1 MRSYE
6 VMFISAPN
14 VGEDDLR
21 KLTTQ
26 LETVVS
32 DLGGK
37 VVKTDN
43 LGRRKLAYPISKFDE
58 GIYSLLNVEGTGKE
72 IAEVERRLRVSD
84 IVLRHLTV
92 RTDEDLRRAAKIKA
106 RRRAAPSRQLRPVDN
121 DAERETKT
129 EAVSEGENE

>member
-26 LETVVS
+26 LETIVS

-37 VVKTDN
+37 VVKSDN

-72 IAEVERRLRVSD
+72 IAELERRLRVSD

-106 RRRAAPSRQLRPVDN
+106 RRKVRPVRQSRNVETEPD
-121 DAERETKT
+121 REAAADT
-129 EAVSEGENE
+129 SEGEA

>member
-1 MRSYE
+1 
-6 VMFISAPN
+6 MFISAPN

>member
-1 MRSYE
+1 LRLYE

-43 LGRRKLAYPISKFDE
+43 LGRRKLAYPINKFDE

-84 IVLRHLTV
+84 IVIRHLTV
-92 RTDEDLRRAAKIKA
+92 RTDEDIRRAAKIKA
-106 RRRAAPSRQLRPVDN
+106 RRRAAPARQSRVVDN
-121 DAERETKT
+121 IAERDVEV
-129 EAVSEGENE
+129 EESNEGDNA

>member
-1 MRSYE
+1 LRSYE

-26 LETVVS
+26 IETVVS

>member
-1 MRSYE
+1 
-6 VMFISAPN
+6 MFISAPN

-26 LETVVS
+26 LETIVS

-37 VVKTDN
+37 VVKSDN

-72 IAEVERRLRVSD
+72 IAELERRLRVSD
-84 IVLRHLTV
+84 IVIRHLTV

-106 RRRAAPSRQLRPVDN
+106 RRRAAPVRQSRNVGTEP
-121 DAERETKT
+121 EREAATDDT
-129 EAVSEGENE
+129 SEGEV

>member
-1 MRSYE
+1 
-6 VMFISAPN
+6 MFISAPN

-26 LETVVS
+26 LETIVS

-37 VVKTDN
+37 VVKSDN

-72 IAEVERRLRVSD
+72 IAELERRLRVSD

-106 RRRAAPSRQLRPVDN
+106 RRKVRPVRQSRNVETEPD
-121 DAERETKT
+121 REAAADT
-129 EAVSEGENE
+129 SEGEA

>member
-1 MRSYE
+1 
-6 VMFISAPN
+6 MFISAPN

-84 IVLRHLTV
+84 LVLRHLTV

>member
-1 MRSYE
+1 
-6 VMFISAPN
+6 MFISAPN

-58 GIYSLLNVEGTGKE
+58 GIYSLLNVEGSGKE

-84 IVLRHLTV
+84 IVIRHLTV
-92 RTDEDLRRAAKIKA
+92 RTDEDIRRAAKIKA
-106 RRRAAPSRQLRPVDN
+106 RRRAAPSRQSRQADH
-121 DAERETKT
+121 DAERELGI
-129 EAVSEGENE
+129 EALNEGENE

>member
-1 MRSYE
+1 LRSYE

-26 LETVVS
+26 LETIVS

-37 VVKTDN
+37 VVKADN

-72 IAEVERRLRVSD
+72 IAELERRLRVSD

-106 RRRAAPSRQLRPVDN
+106 RRKVRPVRQSRNVETEPD
-121 DAERETKT
+121 REAAADT
-129 EAVSEGENE
+129 SEGEA

>member
-1 MRSYE
+1 LRSYE